1 MPEDIDRAKYIAF
14 VSKRRDGSSVS
25 TPVWV
30 VPFDDGYAFTTDA
43 NAWKMKRI
51 ANDPSVTIQACGMR
65 GKPTT
70 GAPVHR
76 GRAVVLA
83 EDEVARVQ
91 DAVRAKYPM
100 MYKLLI
106 ERSDRKAA
114 REGGSRTVGT
124 AAIKVVLDDRIEAG
138 ST

>member
-1 MPEDIDRAKYIAF
+1 MAEDIDRAKYIAF
-14 VSKRRDGSSVS
+14 VSKRRDGSTVS

-43 NAWKMKRI
+43 NAWKVKRI
-51 ANDPSVTIQACGMR
+51 AHDPSVSIQACGMR
-65 GKPTT
+65 GKPNP

-76 GRAVVLA
+76 GRAVLLG
-83 EDEVARVQ
+83 ESDVARVQ
-91 DAVRAKYPM
+91 DAVRAKYPV

-114 REGGSRTVGT
+114 REGGSRTDGT
-124 AAIKVVLDDRIEAG
+124 AAIKVVLED
-138 ST
+138 